1 MAKDSLAPVILGK
14 VEIAVLDRAC
24 AVLADMKRRAANA
37 PRNSDVVREAFNSEL
52 REVERVRTLINNL
65 ELPL

>member
-37 PRNSDVVREAFNSEL
+37 PRNNIDIAVL
-52 REVERVRTLINNL
+52 GQ
-65 ELPL
+65 

>member
-1 MAKDSLAPVILGK
+1 MSKGTVVPLTSGDIKVIDCALAVFGD
-14 VEIAVLDRAC
+14 V
-24 AVLADMKRRAANA
+24 KRRAANA